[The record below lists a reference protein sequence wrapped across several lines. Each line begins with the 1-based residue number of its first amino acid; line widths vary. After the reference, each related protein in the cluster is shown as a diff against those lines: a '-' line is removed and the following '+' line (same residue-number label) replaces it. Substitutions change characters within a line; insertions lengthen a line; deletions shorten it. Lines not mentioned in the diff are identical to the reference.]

1 MSNSNSRI
9 KKPLT
14 FHHIVNRIAHRV
26 FFLRDEERNDF
37 LAMLRRVAEFT
48 GIKLV
53 GWCIMTNHFHL
64 LAFLP
69 ERVEVDEAEIIRRV
83 GVLKGE
89 SAAKALASQFAELRA
104 KDAAKPT
111 PDGAIICEGEAKIQ
125 TVLERLRK
133 RMYDVGSFM
142 KTLKQWFT
150 EDYNRR
156 SSHVGTLWESTYVDR
171 AVPMRKEDLSKV
183 LAYIFLNPIR
193 AGICSGFDEYE
204 WSSLHAAVNGDPT
217 AIDGLRLVYGDE
229 MEIPSML
236 EAVHTMMDS
245 VLEQEKRDW
254 ANEVARRR
262 RAGYDVPQNPLT
274 DEAYVAQAAAH
285 WDEVLKA
292 GTELYEQEYHYRRSR
307 EKSEALKVSIID
319 AIKAHPMLK
328 PSALSRLL
336 GKPKSTVCKSI
347 RELIASGALHRDEKT
362 AQWLIVQNQV

>member
-9 KKPLT
+9 KEPLT
-14 FHHIVNRIAHRV
+14 FHHIINRIAHRV

-69 ERVEVDEAEIIRRV
+69 ERIELDEVEIIRRV
-83 GVLKGE
+83 GILKGA

-104 KDAAKPT
+104 KDAAQPT
-111 PDGAIICEGEAKIQ
+111 QTETTIGEGEAKIQ

-150 EDYNRR
+150 EDYNHR

-171 AVPMRKEDLSKV
+171 AVPTRKEDLAKV

-193 AGICSGFDEYE
+193 AGICPGFDEYE
-204 WSSLHAAVNGDPT
+204 WSSLHAAGNGDQT

-229 MEIPSML
+229 MDVPSMI

-262 RAGYDVPQNPLT
+262 RAGYDVPKNPLT

-292 GTELYEQEYHYRRSR
+292 GTEIYEQEYHYRRSR

-336 GKPKSTVCKSI
+336 GKPKSTVCKCI
-347 RELIASGALHRDEKT
+347 RELVASGALHRDEQT
-362 AQWLIVQNQV
+362 SQWRIVQNQV